1 MTRNKFKYFKNLL
14 KDGDWTILDTFFHD
28 DYLYLKDHTLIN
40 RDDHIH
46 FMKKEFGKKIN
57 VIDPQFLYEDDH
69 MMTYSYN
76 IAANGKNYKVIQVQ
90 MYKDEK
96 IWREMSNAVEIKNQ
110 VKGLFEGMYI
120 RMVSIKFPSQQKA
133 DAFVAMMKTSWL
145 EKLEH
150 ETLTVEQ
157 TVMKTGEGK
166 IVGFGRYNSEEDFLK
181 TSSELKKMW
190 DDFIKSFDGLVEWH
204 SGEVVMQYKRDIN
217 PK

>member
-1 MTRNKFKYFKNLL
+1 
-14 KDGDWTILDTFFHD
+14 
-28 DYLYLKDHTLIN
+28 
-40 RDDHIH
+40 
-46 FMKKEFGKKIN
+46 
-57 VIDPQFLYEDDH
+57 
-69 MMTYSYN
+69 
-76 IAANGKNYKVIQVQ
+76 
-90 MYKDEK
+90 
-96 IWREMSNAVEIKNQ
+96 
-110 VKGLFEGMYI
+110 MYI

-166 IVGFGRYNSEEDFLK
+166 IVGFGRYNCEEDFLK

-204 SGEVVMQYKRDIN
+204 SGEVVMQYRRDIN
-217 PK
+217 S

>member
-14 KDGDWTILDTFFHD
+14 KEGDWAILDTFFHD

-40 RDDHIH
+40 RNDHID
-46 FMKKEFGKKIN
+46 FMKIEFGKKIN

-110 VKGLFEGMYI
+110 VKGLFEGL
-120 RMVSIKFPSQQKA
+120 IKWKEQQKF
-133 DAFVAMMKTSWL
+133 DP
-145 EKLEH
+145 
-150 ETLTVEQ
+150 
-157 TVMKTGEGK
+157 
-166 IVGFGRYNSEEDFLK
+166 IDFLV
-181 TSSELKKMW
+181 
-190 DDFIKSFDGLVEWH
+190 FDAPIEWH
-204 SGEVVMQYKRDIN
+204 KNFGNNKI
-217 PK
+217 